1 LPTTDCGGEAL
12 STGHDTT
19 RGKSEEPREGFIM
32 LKMTQTSLLIIF
44 DIQIIFLSP
53 DFKENQ
59 LMRKDGS

>member
-1 LPTTDCGGEAL
+1 MIPL
-12 STGHDTT
+12 
-19 RGKSEEPREGFIM
+19 EERVRKPREGFIM

-59 LMRKDGS
+59 LMRKDGSWTTNYPK